1 MALQEEFESQGN
13 WLFKYRGVLP
23 LIILIF
29 GVAVYVNTELHPER
43 WILKS
48 NTEIFYYEMLCL
60 AVSLFGEMIRMFT
73 VGYTPAGT
81 SGRNTKEQVAEQI
94 NTTGIYSIIR
104 HPLYV
109 GNFFSWLGFAMLT
122 ANPWFITAFVLLYW
136 LYYERIMFAEEQF
149 LRKKYGAPYL
159 AWSSVTS
166 AILPR
171 FSQYKKPIYPFS
183 WKKVIRNEK
192 TGLTGIFL
200 VFVIFNVI
208 GETVKG
214 TKNYDYVLIG
224 LLAAS
229 VVMYAIIKILTKNTK
244 VLDEAGR

>member
-1 MALQEEFESQGN
+1 MALQEELESQGN

-23 LIILIF
+23 IIILVF
-29 GVAVYVNTELHPER
+29 GLAVFVYSELHPER
-43 WILKS
+43 WILVDQ
-48 NTEIFYYEMLCL
+48 TQVYYYKLVCL
-60 AVSLFGEMIRMFT
+60 LVSFIGLAIRSFT

-81 SGRNTKEQVAEQI
+81 SGRNTKEQVADSI

-122 ANPWFITAFVLLYW
+122 ANVWFIIAFILLYW

-149 LRKKYGAPYL
+149 LRKKYGEPYL
-159 AWSSVTS
+159 TWSSRTP
-166 AILPR
+166 AIVPQ
-171 FSQYKKPIYPFS
+171 FSQYKKPVYPFS

-192 TGLTGIFL
+192 TGLSGIFL
-200 VFVIFNVI
+200 VFVIFDFV

-214 TKNYDYVLIG
+214 TKDYNYPLLACLIG
-224 LLAAS
+224 SIVL
-229 VVMYAIIKILTKNTK
+229 YAIIKILTKNTA
-244 VLDEAGR
+244 VLNEAGR